1 MPAKPQK
8 MGTAGFPAFG
18 LFVLL
23 LLLFCLLNTFDHD
36 GAEDDLFVEGQR

>member
-18 LFVLL
+18 LFVL